1 MKPESIV
8 TGIAG
13 ALFGLLCGW
22 MLGAQQVNP
31 VPATPAAQLAPAGG
45 AAAAPAAG
53 GAATPGATAQP
64 LDIARSQALEKEAA
78 EKPGDAAVR
87 TQLGNL
93 YFDAERYADASKW
106 YEASLQIAPANAD
119 VSTDLAVSY
128 YYSNQVDR
136 ALAQFARSLEINP
149 KHSKT
154 WLNLGIVRAF
164 GKQDLAGAGEAWSQV
179 VALAPADSPE
189 ARAAR
194 QALDGLKSAHPEVA
208 PGGAPPAGGGA
219 ATAPAAPKQGA

>member
-8 TGIAG
+8 MGIAG

-22 MLGAQQVNP
+22 MLGAQQVAP
-31 VPATPAAQLAPAGG
+31 VQTPTAQTAQAGGTGTTPAGG
-45 AAAAPAAG
+45 
-53 GAATPGATAQP
+53 GAAQGSTAQP

-78 EKPGDAAVR
+78 EKPRDADVR

-93 YFDAERYADASKW
+93 YFDAERYADATKW

-119 VSTDLAVSY
+119 VSTDLAVSF

-136 ALAQFARSLEINP
+136 ALAQFARSLEIDP
-149 KHSKT
+149 KHTKT

-164 GKQDLAGAGEAWSQV
+164 GKQDLAGAGEAWNQV

-194 QALDGLKSAHPEVA
+194 QALDGLRSAHPEVGS
-208 PGGAPPAGGGA
+208 GGAAPAGGS
-219 ATAPAAPKQGA
+219 APASTSPAPKQGA

>member
-8 TGIAG
+8 VGIAG

-22 MLGAQQVNP
+22 MLGAQQVG
-31 VPATPAAQLAPAGG
+31 PAQVPAAQVAQAGAGG
-45 AAAAPAAG
+45 AAPAAAG
-53 GAATPGATAQP
+53 QPGSTAQP

-78 EKPGDAAVR
+78 EKPGDAEVR

-93 YFDAERYADASKW
+93 YFDAERYADAAKW
-106 YEASLQIAPANAD
+106 YEASLQIAPANPD

-128 YYSNQVDR
+128 YYANQVDQ

-149 KHSKT
+149 ETH
-154 WLNLGIVRAF
+154 
-164 GKQDLAGAGEAWSQV
+164 QDLAEPRDRPRVRQAGPGRGRRGLESGGRAGAR
-179 VALAPADSPE
+179 PTRPE
-189 ARAAR
+189 ARAAK

-208 PGGAPPAGGGA
+208 PGSAPAAGA
-219 ATAPAAPKQGA
+219 ATPAPAAPKQGA

>member
-22 MLGAQQVNP
+22 MLGAQQVT
-31 VPATPAAQLAPAGG
+31 PAQVTPAAQLAPASTGAAPAGGG
-45 AAAAPAAG
+45 AAPG
-53 GAATPGATAQP
+53 GTAQP
-64 LDIARSQALEKEAA
+64 IDIARSQALEKEAA
-78 EKPGDAAVR
+78 EKPRDAEVR

-128 YYSNQVDR
+128 YYSNEVDR

-164 GKQDLAGAGEAWSQV
+164 GKQDLAGAGEAWNQV

-189 ARAAR
+189 ARAAK
-194 QALDGLKSAHPEVA
+194 QALDGLKSAHPEVG
-208 PGGAPPAGGGA
+208 PGGAPSPGGA
-219 ATAPAAPKQGA
+219 ATPAPAAPKQGA

>member
-22 MLGAQQVNP
+22 MLGAQQVHP
-31 VPATPAAQLAPAGG
+31 VQVAPAAQVASAPTGAAPAGG
-45 AAAAPAAG
+45 GTASG
-53 GAATPGATAQP
+53 STAQP

-78 EKPGDAAVR
+78 EKPRDAEVR

-106 YEASLQIAPANAD
+106 YEASLQLAPANAD

-164 GKQDLAGAGEAWSQV
+164 GKQDLAGAGEAWNQV

-189 ARAAR
+189 ARAAK
-194 QALDGLKSAHPEVA
+194 QALDGLKSAHPEVGPRGTGPTGGVAA
-208 PGGAPPAGGGA
+208 PAQ
-219 ATAPAAPKQGA
+219 AAPKQGA

>member
-8 TGIAG
+8 AGIAG

-22 MLGAQQVNP
+22 MLGAQQVS
-31 VPATPAAQLAPAGG
+31 PAQAPPTAQAAEQSAP
-45 AAAAPAAG
+45 APAAG
-53 GAATPGATAQP
+53 GQQGTAQP

-78 EKPGDAAVR
+78 EKPGDAEVR

-93 YFDAERYADASKW
+93 YFDAERYPDAAKW
-106 YEASLQIAPANAD
+106 YEASLKLAPANPD

-149 KHSKT
+149 KHTKT

-164 GKQDLAGAGEAWSQV
+164 GKQDLAGAGEAWTQV
-179 VALAPADSPE
+179 VQLAPADSPE
-189 ARAAR
+189 ARAAK
-194 QALDGLKSAHPEVA
+194 QALDGLKSAHPEI
-208 PGGAPPAGGGA
+208 GAGGA
-219 ATAPAAPKQGA
+219 AGTGGSTAPTPAAPKQGA

>member
-8 TGIAG
+8 AGIAG

-22 MLGAQQVNP
+22 MIGAQQVSPTQAP
-31 VPATPAAQLAPAGG
+31 VPAQPAAQTAPGATGG
-45 AAAAPAAG
+45 AQG
-53 GAATPGATAQP
+53 STAQP
-64 LDIARSQALEKEAA
+64 LDVARSQALEKEAE
-78 EKPGDAAVR
+78 EKPGDAEVR

-93 YFDAERYADASKW
+93 YFDAERYADAAKW
-106 YEASLQIAPANAD
+106 YEASLQLAPANPD

-149 KHSKT
+149 KHTKT

-194 QALDGLKSAHPEVA
+194 QALDGLKSAHPEV
-208 PGGAPPAGGGA
+208 GGNGAPATGGA
-219 ATAPAAPKQGA
+219 AAPTPAAPKQGA

>member
-8 TGIAG
+8 VGIAG

-22 MLGAQQVNP
+22 MLGAQQVAP
-31 VPATPAAQLAPAGG
+31 VQAPTAQV
-45 AAAAPAAG
+45 APAAAG
-53 GAATPGATAQP
+53 PATAAGGGTSQGST
-64 LDIARSQALEKEAA
+64 ARPIDLAQAQALEKVAA
-78 EKPGDAAVR
+78 AKPADAAVR
-87 TQLGNL
+87 AQLANL
-93 YFDAERYADASKW
+93 YFDAENYVEAAKW
-106 YEASLQIAPANAD
+106 YEASLKIAPTNAD

-128 YYSNQVDR
+128 YYTNQVDQ
-136 ALAQFARSLEINP
+136 ALAQFAQSLEIDP

-164 GKQDLAGAGEAWSQV
+164 GKQDLAGAGAAWSQV

-194 QALDGLKSAHPEVA
+194 QALDGLKAAHPELA
-208 PGGAPPAGGGA
+208 PGGAS
-219 ATAPAAPKQGA
+219 TEAPASPPAPKQGA

>member
-22 MLGAQQVNP
+22 MLGAQQVT
-31 VPATPAAQLAPAGG
+31 PAQVTPAAQLAPASTGAAPAGGG
-45 AAAAPAAG
+45 AAPG
-53 GAATPGATAQP
+53 GTAQP
-64 LDIARSQALEKEAA
+64 IDIARSQALEKEAA
-78 EKPGDAAVR
+78 EKPRDAEVR

-128 YYSNQVDR
+128 YYSNEVDR

-164 GKQDLAGAGEAWSQV
+164 GKQDLAGAGEAWNQV

-189 ARAAR
+189 ARAAK
-194 QALDGLKSAHPEVA
+194 QALDGLKSAHPEVG
-208 PGGAPPAGGGA
+208 PGGAPSTGGA
-219 ATAPAAPKQGA
+219 ATPAPAAPKQGA